1 MRIVDVEQGSA
12 EWLDLRAGKVT
23 ASRVADV
30 MARTKTGWGASRKN
44 YAAQLITERLTG
56 KPADT
61 FQNDAMHWGTETEP
75 EARSMYAFELDVDVV
90 QVGAFLHP
98 ERDDCMASPDGLV
111 GEDGLVEIK
120 CPNTATHIDTLLAEQ
135 IPRKYAL
142 QMQWQM
148 ICANRD
154 WCDFVSYDPRLPGEM
169 SLYIHRMNYD
179 FELADA
185 LELEVFT
192 FLEEINQT
200 VDELRSRYPSTEK
213 IAA

>member
-61 FQNDAMHWGTETEP
+61 FQNDAMRWGTETEP

-90 QVGAFLHP
+90 EVGVFMHP

-148 ICANRD
+148 ICTNRD

-179 FELADA
+179 SELADA

-192 FLEEINQT
+192 FLEEIDQT
-200 VDELRSRYPSTEK
+200 VDELRSRYPSIQQ